1 MEITEKDFPRLHK
14 ELWVWCSKNPE
25 KKKSEWPE
33 WEKEYLLHIVGSCF
47 ACTYANKHNDFCPL
61 LGGICDR
68 KTLRGVGC
76 LDGLYTDWC
85 CADKNYKERSEI
97 ALVIANLPW
106 KEKEK

>member
-25 KKKSEWPE
+25 KQKHDWQE
-33 WEKEYLLHIVGSCF
+33 WEKGYLPHIKNYCF
-47 ACTYANKHNDFCPL
+47 ACEYAKNHNGFCPL
-61 LGGICDR
+61 LGGICEVNN
-68 KTLRGVGC
+68 LRGVDC

-85 CADKNYKERSEI
+85 CADKNYKKRSKI

-106 KEKEK
+106 MEK